1 MRIPPITNSGFQ
13 LRDYQLDF
21 KDRVFQAWHDG
32 AIDVCGVM
40 PTGAGK
46 TKSLASIVHEFSLAG
61 IPAMVVA
68 HRQELVGQLSC
79 ALAGEGVLHNIIA
92 ARPTIR
98 LASNRHVKLYG
109 RCHYHPEAIATVSSV
124 DTLIRRDVSHL
135 VGKIGLYVTDEAH
148 HFGGGLKQPNKWLKC
163 RQLFTNALGLGVT
176 ATPERADG
184 QGLGRHADA
193 CMDVIVEGPKMRE
206 LIRAGHLTD
215 YRIFCPPSDMDLS
228 TVSVTAS
235 GDYNPDQLKA
245 ASRAS
250 HIVGDVVK
258 HYLKIAT
265 GKRGVT
271 FAVSVDDA
279 DDLAAQF
286 NAAGVPARTLTGYT
300 SAAEREE
307 SIYML
312 ESGELLQLVTVG
324 VITEGFDLPAIE
336 VISMARPTQS
346 YSLYIQIFGRAL
358 RPAPGKQA
366 AIIIDHVGNVERF
379 IAKGRGL
386 PDTPQRWTLDRRER
400 GARSVTPEDVLSLTT
415 CLECFAAYDSHL
427 EACPWCG
434 TVPEPSATGRSAPER
449 VEGDLY
455 EMPADL
461 LAKLRGEADRIISE
475 TPDQV
480 RDRMLRAG
488 APAAAAYG
496 AAKAVAMRCDA
507 QVRLRGLMA
516 SWLNVWERAGM
527 QAREVQVMFNRV
539 FGVDVLTAQTLGRGE
554 ADELAGRVGVALGEL
569 GIAA

>member
-1 MRIPPITNSGFQ
+1 MRIPPITNAGLD
-13 LRDYQLDF
+13 LRDYQHDL
-21 KDRVFQAWHDG
+21 KSGVFRAWRDG
-32 AIDVCGVM
+32 ARDVCMVSG
-40 PTGAGK
+40 TGSGK
-46 TKSLASIVHEFSLAG
+46 TRTSASIAREFADAK
-61 IPAMVVA
+61 IPIVIGA

-79 ALAGEGVLHNIIA
+79 ALAAEGIYHNLVVSSAATRNWIA
-92 ARPTIR
+92 
-98 LASNRHVKLYG
+98 NKHFQLYG
-109 RCHYHPEAIATVSSV
+109 RAYYHPDAPHVVASAQ
-124 DTLIRRDVSHL
+124 TLAKRKLAHADS
-135 VGKIGLYVTDEAH
+135 IGLFVCDEGH
-148 HFGGGLKQPNKWLKC
+148 HLLQKNTWGKC
-163 RQLFTNALGLGVT
+163 RAMFPNALGLGPT
-176 ATPERADG
+176 ATPDRGDG
-184 QGLGRHADA
+184 LGLGRHADGFY
-193 CMDVIVEGPKMRE
+193 DVLVEGPPMRD
-206 LIRAGHLTD
+206 LIRRGYLCD
-215 YRIFCPPSDMDLS
+215 YRVFCPPSDMDLS
-228 TVSVTAS
+228 NIRVTAS
-235 GDYNPDQLKA
+235 GDYNHNQLKA
-245 ASRAS
+245 ASRKS
-250 HIVGDVVK
+250 HIVGDVVT
-258 HYLKIAT
+258 HYKRIAM
-265 GKRGVT
+265 GKRGMT
-271 FAVSVDDA
+271 FVVSVEDA
-279 DDLAAQF
+279 IDVAAAY
-286 NAAGVPARTLTGYT
+286 NAAGVPAVALSADDPPAARTEALGKF
-300 SAAEREE
+300 ER
-307 SIYML
+307 
-312 ESGELLQLVTVG
+312 GEILQLVNVDLFG
-324 VITEGFDLPAIE
+324 EGTDCPATE

-434 TVPEPSATGRSAPER
+434 AVPEPSASGRSAPER

-461 LAKLRGEADRIISE
+461 LAKLRGEADRIVSE

-480 RDRMLRAG
+480 RDRMLHAG
-488 APAAAAYG
+488 ASAVAAYS

-569 GIAA
+569 GITA